1 MKGDRVCAAMETKS
15 QRPAADSPAP
25 KRKKIKLPD
34 YKGLRP
40 PPRERVVKT
49 HPTWLMMSIL
59 AVVLVGAAAFLFD
72 TYRVATRTPDVST
85 VAKSPAE
92 LLLGISSSTNRYVD
106 PLGRFSIGLPAGWQ
120 GRFGDTNVEYDALL
134 TGPAKLKL
142 YVMVAQAPGE
152 TIDHLKETFRDIE
165 AEERRVMNVAE
176 VSFQGRRAISRSC
189 KVEFEALSSL
199 DFMDGETSFHL
210 MGVTPRELLDSYK
223 PVITALMET
232 LKAGKPR

>member
-1 MKGDRVCAAMETKS
+1 METKLQEQGAGS
-15 QRPAADSPAP
+15 SVP
-25 KRKKIKLPD
+25 KRGKIKLPE

-40 PPRERVVKT
+40 PPRERAVKT
-49 HPTWLMMSIL
+49 HPPWLMMSVL
-59 AVVLVGAAAFLFD
+59 AVVLVGVVAFLFD

-85 VAKSPAE
+85 VTKSPAE
-92 LLLGISSSTNRYVD
+92 LLLGISSTTNRYVD

-120 GRFGDTNVEYDALL
+120 GSFGDTNVEYDALL
-134 TGPAKLKL
+134 TGPSKLRL

-165 AEERRVMNVAE
+165 AEERRVMNIAE
-176 VSFQGRRAISRSC
+176 VSFQGRRAIARSC
-189 KVEFEALSSL
+189 KVEFEGLSSL
-199 DFMDGETSFHL
+199 DFMDGETAFHL

-232 LKAGKPR
+232 LKAGKSH